1 MIIATNVK
9 MAMHSIKGSKARSTL
24 TMLGVIIG
32 VASVITVVSVG
43 EGVKKQVLSQVNQF
57 GNNVVIVKPGKLFT
71 SSSDG
76 KVTNFNS
83 DASNGASTLTDKDI
97 ATIATIPGVQAVSPS
112 STIAGVISSD
122 DVQNYS
128 NTKIMAVYPASQNI
142 LNLKIENGDFF
153 DTNDN
158 GKNDAVIGSDIAW
171 ELFKIRDPIGRTL
184 IIRGHEYIVRG
195 TLESTPKNMLN
206 VGQNFNNMVYIPYD
220 TGKTLTDNKLQI
232 NELDVRVTDGQNVEK
247 VGQDIKKALLANH
260 ANQEDFT
267 VINQYEYLQAA
278 NQIFSV
284 ITTFVAAVAAIS
296 LLVGG
301 IGIMNIMLVSVSER
315 TREIGVRKA
324 LGATNRQILS
334 QFLIEATVISVTGG
348 FIGILLSV
356 GIAYTLRLTTDLKP
370 YISLETIFV
379 AAGIATLVGIV
390 FGMAP
395 AIQAARKD
403 PIQAL
408 RHE

>member
-9 MAMHSIKGSKARSTL
+9 MAMHSIKGAKARSAL

-43 EGVKKQVLSQVNQF
+43 EGVKNQVLSQVNQF
-57 GNNVVIVKPGKLFT
+57 GDNVIIVKPGKIFST
-71 SSSDG
+71 NSDG
-76 KVTNFNS
+76 KVTSFHN
-83 DASNGASTLTDKDI
+83 DASIGASTLTDKDI
-97 ATIATIPGVQAVSPS
+97 VTVAAIPGVQATSPS
-112 STIAGVISSD
+112 AIITGVASSE

-128 NTKIMAVYPASQNI
+128 DAKIMAVYPQSQNI
-142 LNLKIENGDFF
+142 LNLNLENGEFF
-153 DTNDN
+153 DTTK
-158 GKNDAVIGSDIAW
+158 GAKNDVVIGSDVAW
-171 ELFKIRDPIGRTL
+171 ALYKIRDPIGRILT
-184 IIRGHEYIVRG
+184 IRGQEYIVRG
-195 TLESTPKNMLN
+195 TLANTPKNMLN
-206 VGQNFNNMVYIPYD
+206 VGQNFNNVIYLPYD
-220 TGKTLTDNKLQI
+220 SGKILTDNKLQI
-232 NELDVRVTDGQNVEK
+232 NELDVKIADGQNVDK
-247 VGQDIKKALLANH
+247 VSQEIEKALLTNH

-267 VINQYEYLQAA
+267 VINQSEYLQAA

-334 QFLIEATVISVTGG
+334 QFLIEATVLSVMGG
-348 FIGILLSV
+348 LIGIVLSLIV
-356 GIAYTLRLTTDLKP
+356 AYTLRLTTDLKP
-370 YISLETIFV
+370 FVSIETIV
-379 AAGIATLVGIV
+379 IAAGIATLVGII

>member
-9 MAMHSIKGSKARSTL
+9 MALHSINGAKTRSTL

-32 VASVITVVSVG
+32 VASVITVVSIG
-43 EGVKKQVLSQVNQF
+43 EGVKNQVVSQVNQF
-57 GNNVVIVKPGKLFT
+57 GNNVIIIKPGKVFT
-71 SSSDG
+71 SNSEG
-76 KVTNFNS
+76 KVTNFNN

-97 ATIATIPGVQAVSPS
+97 AAVSAIPGVQAAGPNAVITGVVSS
-112 STIAGVISSD
+112 Q
-122 DVQNYS
+122 DVQNY
-128 NTKIMAVYPASQNI
+128 TDGKIMAINPASQTI
-142 LNLKIENGDFF
+142 YNLKIENGDFF
-153 DTNDN
+153 DISK
-158 GKNDAVIGSDIAW
+158 GAKNDVVIGSDVAW
-171 ELFKIRDPIGRTL
+171 SLFKVRDPIGNIL
-184 IIRGHEYIVRG
+184 NIRGKEYIVRG
-195 TLESTPKNMLN
+195 VLAATPKNLLG
-206 VGQNFNNMVYIPYD
+206 VGQNFNNVVYIPYD
-220 TGKTLTDNKLQI
+220 NGKILTDNKLQI
-232 NELDVRVTDGQNVEK
+232 NELDVKVADGQNVEQVSSEIQK
-247 VGQDIKKALLANH
+247 VLLANH
-260 ANQEDFT
+260 ANQDDFT
-267 VINQYEYLQAA
+267 IIKRAEYLQAA

-334 QFLIEATVISVTGG
+334 QFLIEATVISVMGG
-348 FIGILLSV
+348 IIGIILSLC
-356 GIAYTLRLTTDLKP
+356 IALILSLTTDLKP
-370 YISLETIFV
+370 SVSIPVVVI